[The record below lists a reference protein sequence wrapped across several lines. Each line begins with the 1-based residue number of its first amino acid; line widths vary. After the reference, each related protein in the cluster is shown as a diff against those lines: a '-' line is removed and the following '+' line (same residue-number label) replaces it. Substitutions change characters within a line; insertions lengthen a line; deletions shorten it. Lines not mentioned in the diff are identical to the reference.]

1 MPHVDVHASA
11 KVDLDDL
18 LLTDSEAWADVVVA
32 IEQVIADPKAIDK
45 LTTKGDIHFG
55 KQRGNVKPWQS
66 MRRTGNLWRLR
77 VLDTAATN
85 YRVVYGYHWQTR
97 HLCILAVVNKEI
109 FNYDPDSRIGKRVAN
124 DWGNL

>member
-1 MPHVDVHASA
+1 MPYVDVHPSA
-11 KVDLDDL
+11 KADIGDL
-18 LLTDSEAWADVVVA
+18 LLTDPKAWADVLVA

-45 LTTKGDIHFG
+45 LTTKGELSSG
-55 KQRGNVKPWQS
+55 ALRGNVKPWQA

-97 HLCILAVVNKEI
+97 HLCILAVVNKEN
-109 FNYDPDSRIGKRVAN
+109 FDYDPGSNIGKRIAN
-124 DWGNL
+124 DWGGL